1 MKRFCIL
8 FLISIYSCSGAFAGT
23 ARVFIANIPRV
34 VADTDTVTRKQ
45 SLSAGV
51 SVGSDAQFFGRT
63 GPVKYP
69 FWSADMIYNA
79 KSGFFVYGS
88 IYKVFT
94 SQPLIDETDAGA
106 GYLYR
111 LSPKFTGN
119 ISYTRFFFSRDAL
132 VIKSASAN
140 DINFSNSYDWK
151 ILKSNVTFDY
161 LFGRESDF
169 FMTINNS
176 KYFETNW
183 SIFDDKDYLS
193 FNPGISLIFGT
204 QNFVQQYASSHPGK
218 YDHNYGLVHNDDVFL
233 QPPPIFPQY
242 AAYDSE
248 FHMLNYSF
256 KLPIAYNRPHY
267 TIEFAYK
274 YSVPFNIEGIFNNRR
289 ESFYNL
295 TFYYV
300 FY

>member
-8 FLISIYSCSGAFAGT
+8 FLIGIYSCTGAFAGE
-23 ARVFIANIPRV
+23 ARVFRATIPRL

-88 IYKVFT
+88 VYKVFT
-94 SQPLIDETDAGA
+94 SAPLIDETDAGA

-111 LSPKFTGN
+111 FSSKFTGN
-119 ISYTRFFFSRDAL
+119 LSYTRFFFNKNAL
-132 VIKSASAN
+132 VIKSASSN

-151 ILKSNVTFDY
+151 ILKSTVTFDY
-161 LFGRESDF
+161 LFGQESDF
-169 FMTINNS
+169 FVSINNS

-193 FNPGISLIFGT
+193 FNPGFNIIMGT
-204 QNFVQQYASSHPGK
+204 QNFVQKYAQNHPGN
-218 YDHNYGLVHNDDVFL
+218 YEHNRAVHVDDIFL
-233 QPPPIFPQY
+233 QPPPIYPQY

-248 FHMLNYSF
+248 FRTLNYSI

-267 TIEFAYK
+267 TLEFAYK
-274 YSVPFNIEGIFNNRR
+274 YSVPVNVKGIFNNHR

>member
-8 FLISIYSCSGAFAGT
+8 FLFSIYLDTGAYAGVGRMFT
-23 ARVFIANIPRV
+23 DTVPKKA
-34 VADTDTVTRKQ
+34 ADTDTVVRKQ

-51 SVGSDAQFFGRT
+51 SFGSDAQFFGRT
-63 GPVKYP
+63 GPIKYP
-69 FWSADMIYNA
+69 FLNADMIYNA
-79 KSGFFVYGS
+79 KSGFFIYGS
-88 IYKVFT
+88 IYKVL
-94 SQPLIDETDAGA
+94 SSIPVIDETDVGA

-111 LSPKFTGN
+111 FSSKFTGN
-119 ISYTRFFFSRDAL
+119 ISYTRFIFNRNAL
-132 VIKSASAN
+132 IIKSSSSN

-151 ILKSNVTFDY
+151 ILKTNVTADY
-161 LFGRESDF
+161 LFGQESDVF
-169 FMTINNS
+169 ITINNS

-204 QNFVQQYASSHPGK
+204 QNFVQKYAQNHPGK
-218 YDHNYGLVHNDDVFL
+218 YDGNRDRSFDIYLQ
-233 QPPPIFPQY
+233 QPPLYPQY

-248 FHMLNYSF
+248 FHVLNYSI

-267 TIEFAYK
+267 TFEFSYK
-274 YSVPFNIEGIFNNRR
+274 YSVPVNIQGIFNNRR